1 MLLARVA
8 RVFLLEFLRCFS
20 FNFVFKN
27 DFLVVPLKFFFQDE
41 YFLRLFFFKNNK
53 TDISN
58 CVERQSY
65 FRTDLNVSNQKHT
78 KPQFNCKY
86 SNENSNEKKQQ
97 PNSLLKLHKRKR
109 SKIHRIYFS
118 VKTRLA
124 INEWQ

>member
-27 DFLVVPLKFFFQDE
+27 DFLVVPLQFFFQDE

-58 CVERQSY
+58 CIERQSY

-86 SNENSNEKKQQ
+86 SNENSNEKK
-97 PNSLLKLHKRKR
+97 PIRTPSSNCVKGNALRFTGYISASKRG
-109 SKIHRIYFS
+109 
-118 VKTRLA
+118 LP
-124 INEWQ
+124 